1 MKRKISLLILSSIVV
16 FNFSTS
22 FSVSASEIENSN
34 TSLAYSNEV
43 VTENDRFI
51 RIEDDKGITI
61 IDKYLLNN
69 VYNENDSENEP
80 KIMSRMANYKVKDK
94 KYLGQYVDYNK
105 ALKTISG
112 NSGVELNLGYSKSV
126 EASVSTTF
134 GVSKSDIS
142 DEVGFNVSTSYTV
155 SHSGTYTVP
164 SNVRRATLTAH
175 PLYDKYEYGIYLRGK
190 LGQPDVK
197 MKTGYALKPIGIH
210 YEKKLIR

>member
-1 MKRKISLLILSSIVV
+1 MKRKISLLILSSALI

-22 FSVSASEIENSN
+22 FSVSASEIENTNIS
-34 TSLAYSNEV
+34 TLSSSNEI

-51 RIEDDKGITI
+51 KIEDDKGITI
-61 IDKYLLNN
+61 IDKSLLNT
-69 VYNENDSENEP
+69 VSTENENDDE
-80 KIMSRMANYKVKDK
+80 ILSRIASYKVKDK
-94 KYLGQYVDYNK
+94 KYIGQYIDYNK

-112 NSGVELNLGYSKSV
+112 NSGVRLNLTYSKSV

-142 DEVGFNVSTSYTV
+142 NAVGFNVSKSYSV
-155 SHSGTYTVP
+155 SYSGTYTVP
-164 SNVRRATLTAH
+164 SNVKRATLTAY
-175 PLYDKYEYGIYLRGK
+175 PLYDKYEYGIYLKGK

-210 YEKKLIR
+210 YEKKIIK

>member
-1 MKRKISLLILSSIVV
+1 MKTKISLIILSSVIL
-16 FNFSTS
+16 FNIYTP

-94 KYLGQYVDYNK
+94 KYLGQYVD
-105 ALKTISG
+105 
-112 NSGVELNLGYSKSV
+112 
-126 EASVSTTF
+126 
-134 GVSKSDIS
+134 
-142 DEVGFNVSTSYTV
+142 
-155 SHSGTYTVP
+155 
-164 SNVRRATLTAH
+164 
-175 PLYDKYEYGIYLRGK
+175 
-190 LGQPDVK
+190 
-197 MKTGYALKPIGIH
+197 
-210 YEKKLIR
+210 